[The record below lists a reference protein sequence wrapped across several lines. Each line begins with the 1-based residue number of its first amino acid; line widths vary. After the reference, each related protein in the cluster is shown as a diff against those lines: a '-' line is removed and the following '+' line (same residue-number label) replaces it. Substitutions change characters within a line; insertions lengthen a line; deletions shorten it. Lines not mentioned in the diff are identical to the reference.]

1 MENNIL
7 EQPISNLEDSQAVHT
22 EKVLGQSEEKFELG
36 SNSKFK
42 TVDDLNNAY
51 NNLQAEFT
59 KKCQCLKELER
70 SMENNNIPR
79 YKLDSWSKELSDFF
93 EKYPGAQEHS
103 NEIARTLL
111 ENEDLAKKSDC
122 LTIVWANI
130 LNKLYRKEEDL
141 AIDSNFLE
149 KYIYSNENIKDEII
163 KKYLSSI
170 DAAPTLINDSKGAYN
185 IAPKSKPKNMSDAYS
200 IVSELFR

>member
-7 EQPISNLEDSQAVHT
+7 EQPISNLEDSQAVNT
-22 EKVLGQSEEKFELG
+22 EVQGQSEEKFDLG

-42 TVDDLNNAY
+42 TVDDLSNAY
-51 NNLQAEFT
+51 NSLQAEFT

-70 SMENNNIPR
+70 SMESNIPR
-79 YKLDSWSKELSDFF
+79 YKLDSWHEELSNFF
-93 EKYPGAQEHS
+93 ERYPGATEYS
-103 NEIARTLL
+103 NEIARSLL

-130 LNKLYRKEEDL
+130 LNGLYRKEEDL
-141 AIDSNFLE
+141 VVDTNFLE
-149 KYIYSNENIKDEII
+149 KYIYSNEKIKDEII
-163 KKYLSSI
+163 KKYLSAI
-170 DAAPTLINDSKGAYN
+170 DSAPTLINDSKGAYN